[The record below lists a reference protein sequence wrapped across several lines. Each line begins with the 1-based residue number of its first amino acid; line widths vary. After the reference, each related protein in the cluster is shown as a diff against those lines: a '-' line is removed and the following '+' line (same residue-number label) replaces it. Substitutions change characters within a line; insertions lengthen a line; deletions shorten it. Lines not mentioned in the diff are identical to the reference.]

1 MEKTYSFKVEG
12 YVRISVKGETEE
24 EMIGKAEQFMIDAD
38 FGPLE
43 DIEWDEPKEY

>member
-1 MEKTYSFKVEG
+1 MEKTYSFKVKG
-12 YVRISVKGETEE
+12 YVRISVDGETEQ
-24 EMIGKAEQFMIDAD
+24 EMIQKAEQFMGDAD